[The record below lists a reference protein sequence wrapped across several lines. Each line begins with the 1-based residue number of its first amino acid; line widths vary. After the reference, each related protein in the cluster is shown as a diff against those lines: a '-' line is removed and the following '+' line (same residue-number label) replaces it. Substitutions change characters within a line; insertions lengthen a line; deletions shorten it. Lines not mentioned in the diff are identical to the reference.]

1 MQIKLNTFRFPWK
14 IYSGVIVLQ
23 AITVLL
29 SFLVAG
35 LTARHFF
42 TSHFL
47 NHFEYCGPRCVSEFH
62 VLLRKF
68 DTALII
74 SLITLSVILSLF
86 GWFFAKK
93 LILPIGRLLTKA
105 KSVLNPQTLLS
116 PESDRLQ
123 LEAIDQEPDP
133 AWSDLEISIEE
144 IRRDLEKKIESLR
157 NEREEQATLMG
168 AISDAILAVDLDG
181 APLFYNSRTEL
192 LFGDKALSGQL
203 RLWEIVRNPE
213 ILGAFRATLKQSKSM
228 EIKAIPF
235 DLPTGKRFFSA
246 AVAPL
251 RDAREKIYG
260 AVGIFHDVTDLKLAE
275 QIRIDFVANVS
286 HELRT
291 PLTAIK
297 GYADTLKLDIQAGK
311 PASLDFIEVINRNAD
326 RLMNLIQDLLDLS
339 SIESTDSLIKS
350 EIPIRDLS
358 DRVIKQMAGAFE
370 RKNQTVEIHPL
381 ATTVYAD
388 SRRVEQILVNL
399 LDNANKYSPAGGKII
414 LTWETQI
421 HGEVL
426 LKVKDTG
433 PGIAIE
439 HHSRLFERFYRVDK
453 ARSREQGGTG
463 LGLAIVK
470 HIMQGH
476 KGSAWVE
483 STPGNGTT
491 FICRFPD
498 FSK

>member
-1 MQIKLNTFRFPWK
+1 MKIKLSSIRFPWK
-14 IYSGVIVLQ
+14 IFSRVIVIQ
-23 AITVLL
+23 AITVLFA
-29 SFLVAG
+29 FLIAG
-35 LTARHFF
+35 LTSRHFF
-42 TSHFL
+42 KTYFL
-47 NHFEYCGPRCVSEFH
+47 THIGNCGDPCLAELH
-62 VLLRKF
+62 QALNQF
-68 DTALII
+68 DTGLILGLM
-74 SLITLSVILSLF
+74 SLGLILSFF
-86 GWFFAKK
+86 GWFFARK

-105 KSVLNPQTLLS
+105 KSVLHPQSSLT
-116 PESDRLQ
+116 PENDRLL
-123 LEAIDQEPDP
+123 LEAIDQEPDS

-157 NEREEQATLMG
+157 NEREEQATLMA
-168 AISDAILAVDLDG
+168 AISDAILAVDLEG
-181 APLFYNSRTEL
+181 APLFYNSRTEI
-192 LFGDKALSGQL
+192 LFGDHDLATQP

-213 ILGAFRATLKQSKSM
+213 ILEAFQLALKQSKST

-235 DLPTGKRFFSA
+235 DLPTGKRFFSV

-251 RDAREKIYG
+251 RDAREVIYG
-260 AVGIFHDVTDLKLAE
+260 AVGIFHDVTDLKRAE

-291 PLTAIK
+291 PLTSIK
-297 GYADTLKLDIQAGK
+297 GYADTLKLDIQDGK
-311 PASLDFIEVINRNAD
+311 APSLDFIEVINRNAD

-339 SIESTDSLIKS
+339 SIESTDSLLKS
-350 EIPIRDLS
+350 EIITRDLS
-358 DRVIKQMAGAFE
+358 DRVVRQMAGAFE
-370 RKNQTVEIHPL
+370 RKRQVVEIRPIA
-381 ATTVYAD
+381 ATVFAD
-388 SRRVEQILVNL
+388 PRRVEQILVNL
-399 LDNANKYSPAGGKII
+399 LDNANKYSPAGGKIT
-414 LTWETQI
+414 LSWESQN

-433 PGIAIE
+433 PGISSE

-476 KGSAWVE
+476 GGSAWVE

-491 FICRFPD
+491 FVCRFPE
-498 FSK
+498 FEK